1 MLRHRD
7 WTTATL
13 RELGGFEGIGVMFL
27 EETFSAPTAPPA
39 HRLHQHAARAVL
51 KALLPEPSSDL
62 KGRMRPASALREAA
76 GYADRPADFA
86 ELMALLDNELRMVTP
101 VDPRAWRP
109 EAARAS
115 RPRSASARSATEP
128 CADPAPEETYYQLT
142 HDYLVPPVR
151 QWLTQKQGET
161 LARAGGAAA
170 GGGHGAVAPAPRARR
185 LPSLLEWL
193 TIVGLT
199 RPGGWSEDERR
210 MMRAAT
216 RHHLLRA
223 AAAVLIA
230 GGLAWAVVAHRARER
245 ADRCSPRR

>member
-7 WTTATL
+7 WTPATL

-39 HRLHQHAARAVL
+39 HRTHQRAAQAVL

-101 VDPRAWRP
+101 VDPSA
-109 EAARAS
+109 EAARTRRGRSRRPTRAAVPAS
-115 RPRSASARSATEP
+115 AGEPPSSSSHAVPVRPRA
-128 CADPAPEETYYQLT
+128 ETYYQLT

-151 QWLTQKQGET
+151 QWLTRKQRET
-161 LARAGGAAA
+161 LARPGRAAA
-170 GGGHGAVAPAPRARR
+170 GGDHGALARPPRVAPAALAARN
-185 LPSLLEWL
+185 
-193 TIVGLT
+193 G
-199 RPGGWSEDERR
+199 
-210 MMRAAT
+210 
-216 RHHLLRA
+216 
-223 AAAVLIA
+223 
-230 GGLAWAVVAHRARER
+230 
-245 ADRCSPRR
+245 